1 MSFLKIGE
9 ASKRLG
15 ICKITLRKWIDKNEI
30 PHRTTPGGHR
40 LVDIDAYLEGKSK
53 LEPAIKLD
61 REKIFYCRVSS
72 KKQKDD
78 LERQIEMAKE
88 NYPTYEIISDIG
100 SGINWKRRGFQSL
113 LERVN
118 RGDIEEV
125 VVFHK
130 DRMARFGFDL
140 VESIFKLNNTELKI
154 HEREENKS
162 CEEELAEDLMSI
174 VTVFSCR
181 QMGKRRYGIKNISIE
196 VLKEIEEIEGVRDS
210 KKHLRS
216 IS

>member
-53 LEPAIKLD
+53 LEPTIKPD
-61 REKIFYCRVSS
+61 RKKIFYCRVSS

-78 LERQIEMAKE
+78 LERQIELAKE

-174 VTVFSCR
+174 VTIFSCR
-181 QMGKRRYGIKNISIE
+181 QMEKE
-196 VLKEIEEIEGVRDS
+196 DTVLK
-210 KKHLRS
+210 HLD
-216 IS
+216 

>member
-1 MSFLKIGE
+1 
-9 ASKRLG
+9 
-15 ICKITLRKWIDKNEI
+15 
-30 PHRTTPGGHR
+30 
-40 LVDIDAYLEGKSK
+40 
-53 LEPAIKLD
+53 
-61 REKIFYCRVSS
+61 
-72 KKQKDD
+72 
-78 LERQIEMAKE
+78 MAKE

-174 VTVFSCR
+174 VTHFSCR

-196 VLKEIEEIEGVRDS
+196 VHKEIEEIEDPKVS
-210 KKHLRS
+210 EILKKFKVYFLKT
-216 IS
+216 I